1 MIQWLLRILIFE
13 NETEQ
18 DDTLL
23 AADFYRKARK
33 ARKGNRKG
41 RKVKG
46 EVPKW
51 IRGPR
56 DFHDFLDFLDSL
68 HSHDVG
74 TCWDNGTET

>member
-1 MIQWLLRILIFE
+1 MIQWLLRILIFD

-23 AADFYRKARK
+23 AADFYRK

-51 IRGPR
+51 IRRPR
-56 DFHDFLDFLDSL
+56 DFHDFLDFLDFL
-68 HSHDVG
+68 HSHDAG
-74 TCWDNGTET
+74 TCWDNGTEM